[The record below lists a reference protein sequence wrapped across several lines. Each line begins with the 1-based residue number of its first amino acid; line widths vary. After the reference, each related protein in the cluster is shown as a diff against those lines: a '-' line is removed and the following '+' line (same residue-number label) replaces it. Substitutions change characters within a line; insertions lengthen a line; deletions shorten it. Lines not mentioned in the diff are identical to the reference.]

1 MSPTEMEQQ
10 ALVAMHIV
18 GEISNLLK
26 AHNADPE
33 MAIGVLAGILEIKI
47 SEPENLATMDTQGR
61 EFISNKLIEM
71 AVALAGGGRN

>member
-10 ALVAMHIV
+10 ALAAMHIV
-18 GEISNLLK
+18 GEISDVLK
-26 AHNADPE
+26 SHEANAE

-47 SEPENLATMDTQGR
+47 SEPENLAAMDAEGR